1 MKILTVNVKEEVK
14 VDGIHS
20 ENVVQYMHFTVIL
33 MYHFPI
39 FNINKLLY
47 FLYFEDIFEIFQ
59 ICNNSTVTIFFLT
72 KLLLKAVCCAF

>member
-47 FLYFEDIFEIFQ
+47 FLYFQDIFEKF
-59 ICNNSTVTIFFLT
+59 
-72 KLLLKAVCCAF
+72 